1 GVIIPNPVTAV
12 PGIYVELWSDTFPVA
27 TTDTSVTMNGAGGSI
42 DMGAI
47 KANNIAPT
55 LGAVSAPDG
64 VEGTP
69 IHFATSATGPCAA
82 GATYSWDFG
91 DGSGAGHTATP
102 MHTYADNGYYTGQV
116 VVTDSTGLTD
126 TEDFALT
133 VTNADPNVT
142 VIPGA
147 PVTVPWGKPLTLKA
161 QAVDPGAA
169 DQSTLT
175 YDWAFDDGDSIDNG
189 GPSATHSWATV
200 ADRTPTVN
208 VCDKDGACTLKDFT
222 VHVRT
227 HATTLAYT
235 GPQAADFSST
245 STLTASLVDEFGTAI
260 NNAPV
265 EFSVDGSPVGT
276 AMTNASGHASLDY
289 VVTKTAGAHTVSASY
304 AGSALFDADAT
315 GSISFVVSPMAST
328 ITYTGGLKGAPNKP
342 VAVSAKVVDALG
354 RPLGG
359 YEVTFDIG
367 SQSATA
373 TTNSNGVAATTI
385 KLDQKPAYYPL
396 SASWA
401 GEPGKYLGDSTSAQ
415 FSLNKK

>member
-1 GVIIPNPVTAV
+1 
-12 PGIYVELWSDTFPVA
+12 
-27 TTDTSVTMNGAGGSI
+27 M
-42 DMGAI
+42 
-47 KANNIAPT
+47 
-55 LGAVSAPDG
+55 
-64 VEGTP
+64 
-69 IHFATSATGPCAA
+69 
-82 GATYSWDFG
+82 
-91 DGSGAGHTATP
+91 
-102 MHTYADNGYYTGQV
+102 
-116 VVTDSTGLTD
+116 
-126 TEDFALT
+126 
-133 VTNADPNVT
+133 
-142 VIPGA
+142 
-147 PVTVPWGKPLTLKA
+147 
-161 QAVDPGAA
+161 
-169 DQSTLT
+169 
-175 YDWAFDDGDSIDNG
+175 
-189 GPSATHSWATV
+189 
-200 ADRTPTVN
+200 N